1 MNASHNHKDHPKS
14 ARPKLPPWL
23 RVSFRGARARQ
34 QLKRLLRDLN
44 LNTVCEGAACPNLC
58 ECWERGTATFMILG
72 DTCTRNC
79 RFCNI
84 QHGPPPPPDPDEPEH
99 ICEAVARLKL
109 NYVVLTSVT
118 RDDLPDG
125 GAAHFAHVVTAL
137 RERFGNLGIEV
148 LTPDFGGAITH
159 INTVLDSSPNVFNH
173 NIETCARLAPQLRP
187 EADYQRSLS
196 VLAHAATATSRTT
209 GSLVKSG
216 FMLGLGETEDEIH
229 DMLRDLRA
237 AGVQLVTIGQY
248 MAPTRE
254 HWPVARYITPEEFE
268 EWGRI
273 ARDEYGFSYAVS
285 APLVRSSYMAA
296 HAADACNPR
305 TE

>member
-1 MNASHNHKDHPKS
+1 MDAHHNHKDRHTS
-14 ARPKLPPWL
+14 GRPKLPPWL

-72 DTCTRNC
+72 NTCTRDC

-84 QHGPPPPPDPDEPEH
+84 QHGPPAPPDPAEPDH

-125 GAAHFAHVVTAL
+125 GAAHFARVVTAL
-137 RERFGNLGIEV
+137 REHFDNLGIEV
-148 LTPDFGGAITH
+148 LTPDFGGIANH
-159 INTVLDSSPNVFNH
+159 INTVLASSPNVFNH
-173 NIETCARLAPQLRP
+173 NIETCARLAPEIRP
-187 EADYQRSLS
+187 QADYQRSLA
-196 VLAHAATATSRTT
+196 VLGHAAHITSQSAA
-209 GSLVKSG
+209 SLLKSG
-216 FMLGLGETEDEIH
+216 FMLGLGETEGEIH

-237 AGVQLVTIGQY
+237 TGVQLVTIGQY

-254 HWPVARYITPEEFE
+254 HWPVVRYVTPDEFE
-268 EWGRI
+268 EWDRI
-273 ARDEYGFSYAVS
+273 ARDQYGFRYAVS
-285 APLVRSSYMAA
+285 APLVRSSYMAE

-305 TE
+305 QG